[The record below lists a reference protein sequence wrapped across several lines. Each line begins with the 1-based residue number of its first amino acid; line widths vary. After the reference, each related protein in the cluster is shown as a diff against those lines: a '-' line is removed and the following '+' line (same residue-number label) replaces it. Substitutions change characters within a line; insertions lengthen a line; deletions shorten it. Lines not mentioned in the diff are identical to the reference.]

1 MPSLKSAPQP
11 TDTGGVTDPLVTR
24 LTVDRPGYSLAGQ
37 AIGDDVPVLLIHH
50 ALGTFAG
57 YSDPQIGN
65 VAEWIAAR
73 GCRVIGFDLPGHG
86 GSGGRDLF
94 PEWYLER
101 SIGDAQAVLDALEVP
116 VAAVVGVG
124 FGGLVALN
132 LAASAPRRVSCV
144 LADSPPGIHEAIG
157 PEPWPG
163 LNEMGPRAG
172 TAFGESYRAYLGTLS
187 REPGFPFLAG
197 RPHCPGLIVAAG
209 EADGPAAI
217 ALHEVGRRAP
227 SIAVAT
233 VPGSAPPA
241 CWSSPRFFLREAE
254 RFLAAYA

>member
-1 MPSLKSAPQP
+1 MTEALAS
-11 TDTGGVTDPLVTR
+11 T
-24 LTVDRPGYSLAGQ
+24 LTIDRPGYGLWAQ
-37 AIGDDVPVLLIHH
+37 VIGHDVPVLLVHH

-57 YSDPQIGN
+57 YSDPQLGN
-65 VAEWIAAR
+65 VVEWIVAR
-73 GCRVIGFDLPGHG
+73 GCRVVGYDLAGHG
-86 GSGGRDLF
+86 GSGGRELF
-94 PEWYLER
+94 PDAYLER
-101 SIGDAQAVLDALEVP
+101 SVADAQAVLDAAEIP
-116 VAAVVGVG
+116 TAAVVGVG

-144 LADSPPGIHEAIG
+144 LVDSLPGVHEAIG

-172 TAFGESYRAYLGTLS
+172 TAFGEAYRGYLAGLAGQS
-187 REPGFPFLAG
+187 GYPFLAG
-197 RPHCPGLIVAAG
+197 RPHCPGLLVAPG

-217 ALHEVGRRAP
+217 ALHEVARRAP
-227 SIAVAT
+227 SMAVAM

-241 CWSSPRFFLREAE
+241 CWSAPRFFLREVE